1 MSSST
6 GLHSY
11 GEPAYWD
18 QRYREDPSPFDWY
31 QKYKALAPLFHLYI
45 RPSHHILLVGCG
57 NSRNQDADGILATI
71 AINGCIELTHLLSL
85 SSLGED
91 LVSDGYLDVVNI
103 DISSVVVEAMQKK
116 FEGKAELKYIKMDV
130 RDMSVFESGSFDAVI
145 DKGTL
150 DSLMCGQN
158 AHLNAIK
165 MLEEVGRILKNNGVY
180 ILITYGEPSYRLH
193 LLKELQFW
201 TINLHIIDRVE
212 KNPEQRTWELT
223 KPLPLIKDGTSIT
236 ALIGSNV
243 EVHYIYD
250 ETLRRQAD
258 SNARTEEISL

>member
-57 NSRNQDADGILATI
+57 NST
-71 AINGCIELTHLLSL
+71 
-85 SSLGED
+85 LGED

-243 EVHYIYD
+243 EVHYIYVCIKD